1 MFLQTLKQI
10 WKKPTK
16 KREKK
21 ELKDMPD
28 IKLERLA
35 EIYEK
40 RRLHKATALIVAKEL
55 SYHDVLTTHVRDEL
69 GLNEINQAKPIQA
82 AFASGASFS
91 VKRILSLVVTL
102 FFH

>member
-1 MFLQTLKQI
+1 MRKPVILATVAGLANGVLSLAAGEYVSVSSQTDLEKAD
-10 WKKPTK
+10 K

-40 RRLHKATALIVAKEL
+40 RRLHKATAIIAQKNYLITI
-55 SYHDVLTTHVRDEL
+55 Y
-69 GLNEINQAKPIQA
+69 
-82 AFASGASFS
+82 
-91 VKRILSLVVTL
+91 
-102 FFH
+102 